1 MDEVS
6 QGLASRYTGAI
17 WDPMQP
23 WYAPNSPKDRRH
35 SPGQAS
41 GRVMRHPALAPI
53 VYARTPDRT
62 FNFYRKPLRNV
73 RSVLTRTLGGTVVTR
88 FLDNPWDVIIE
99 ERWVADEAS
108 TTVEMFDQF
117 QLYLT
122 TPLNTG
128 EYIGWQPGD
137 LCHQGFFIELLQ
149 VILGDE
155 QGGFDREEIGRKR
168 PFMMR
173 RDLVVRFKVAFEA
186 RGPAGIITMIG
197 N

>member
-1 MDEVS
+1 VDEAS
-6 QGLASRYTGAI
+6 QGLAVRDTGAI

-23 WYAPNSPKDRRH
+23 WHAPNRTGDRRN
-35 SPGQAS
+35 SPNQPS

-62 FNFYRKPLRNV
+62 FNFNRKPIRGV

-88 FLDNPWDVIIE
+88 FLDHPWDVVIE
-99 ERWVADEAS
+99 ERWVADGAS

-117 QLYLT
+117 QKYLT
-122 TPLNTG
+122 TPLQTG
-128 EYIGWQPGD
+128 DYIGWQPGD
-137 LCHQGFFIELLQ
+137 LSPQGFFIELLQ

-155 QGGFDREEIGRKR
+155 QGGADREAIGKR

-173 RDLVVRFKVAFEA
+173 RDLIVRFKVAFEA
-186 RGPAGIITMIG
+186 RGPAGIIAMIG